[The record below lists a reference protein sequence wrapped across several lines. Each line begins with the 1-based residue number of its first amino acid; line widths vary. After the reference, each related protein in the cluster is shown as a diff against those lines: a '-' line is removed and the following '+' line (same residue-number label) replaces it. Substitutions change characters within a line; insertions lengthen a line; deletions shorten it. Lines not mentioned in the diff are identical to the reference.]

1 MLIFKPSLKTGEE
14 KEEEEEE
21 EEEGGGWGVGL
32 KLGANIELL
41 GDV

>member
-21 EEEGGGWGVGL
+21 GGGGGVGL

>member
-14 KEEEEEE
+14 KEEEE

>member
-21 EEEGGGWGVGL
+21 EGGGWWVGL